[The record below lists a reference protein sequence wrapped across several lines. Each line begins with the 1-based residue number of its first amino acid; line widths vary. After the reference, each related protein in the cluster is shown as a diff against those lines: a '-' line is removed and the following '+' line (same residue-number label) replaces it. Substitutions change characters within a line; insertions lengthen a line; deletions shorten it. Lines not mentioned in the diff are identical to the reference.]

1 MANALMAVVLV
12 GCALLNLL
20 MSSFVWSRRE
30 GRAGQ
35 ALVGLMLATTV
46 WCLSYAVE
54 LSTTDVLHLVA
65 GDLKYV
71 GIGAMPIAW
80 LAFTLYWTGR
90 DALVTPRLLIGM
102 AVEPTLVLLLL
113 ANPPTHHFVRY
124 VDPSPPPGSAEGYIA
139 GGPVFWFHLIYIMVV
154 MLGTTV
160 VFLTALAKRS
170 HAYRPQVFLLA
181 SAAVLPFIASLGFNL
196 GIVPLAPY
204 DLTPVAF
211 SMSSGVLTWGLLQQH
226 LLKLAPVAHSQVVD
240 GMRDGVLVVDALN
253 HVVESNP
260 AALEALGWSGRST
273 WRGQTLP
280 AQLVGVV
287 TRLGPTEVRL
297 DSGGE
302 TKVYEAQVSDL
313 PDVRGHAG
321 GRLVVLRD
329 ISERRRLERQRATML
344 AEQARVAETLSRSLR
359 PAVLPDVPGVA
370 LGAVYRP
377 AGSGHEIGGDFYDV
391 FPVDGGWAF
400 SIGDVSGKG
409 ARSAAVTALARYT
422 LRALTRGQDTPSK
435 TVSALNTQLISE
447 TEDQEIYLTVVH
459 GRINPVEAGLEIT
472 LTLGGHPRPVVVPA
486 GPEPIRSVGEPGTA
500 VGLLDDIDT
509 VDTTLLLRPG
519 DAMVMYTDG
528 VTEARRGRDFFGEE
542 GLAEVVEQ
550 LRGADADVIAQGVL
564 AAVLN
569 FQEQLAADD
578 IAVLVLQAPAIR
590 TAGRN
595 GVAAAGPVHL
605 GKGGVDPRRLHSP
618 LGEAKPLV

>member
-1 MANALMAVVLV
+1 MRVALFAVLLV

-20 MSSFVWSRRE
+20 NASFVWARRD

-35 ALVGLMLATTV
+35 ALVGAMLATTV
-46 WCLSYAVE
+46 WCLAYATEVM
-54 LSTTDVLHLVA
+54 STGWLHLLA

-71 GIGAMPIAW
+71 GIGVMPVAW
-80 LAFTLYWTGR
+80 VAFTLYWVGR
-90 DALVTPRLLIGM
+90 DDLVNSRLLIGLSI
-102 AVEPTLVLLLL
+102 EPSLVLLLL
-113 ANPPTHHFVRY
+113 AIPSTHNYVRY
-124 VDPSPPPGSAEGYIA
+124 LDPDPPPGFDGEYIA
-139 GGPVFWFHLIYIMVV
+139 AGPVFWFHLVYVMVL
-154 MLGTTV
+154 MLATTV
-160 VFLTALAKRS
+160 VFLAALARRS
-170 HAYRPQVFLLA
+170 HAYRPQVVVLSL
-181 SAAVLPFIASLGFNL
+181 AAVMPFIASIGFNL
-196 GIVPLAPY
+196 DVKPLAPF
-204 DLTPVAF
+204 DLTPIAF
-211 SMSSGVLTWGLLQQH
+211 SISCGALTWGLLQQH
-226 LLKLAPVAHSQVVD
+226 LLRLAPVAHSQVVD
-240 GMRDGVLVVDALN
+240 GMRDGVLVVDVLN

-260 AALEALGWSGRST
+260 AALEALGWTGRGS

-280 AQLVGVV
+280 AALANVV
-287 TRLGPTEVRL
+287 TRLGPSEVRL

-302 TKVYEAQVSDL
+302 TRVYEAQVSDL

-359 PAVLPDVPGVA
+359 PAVLPEVPGVV

-377 AGSGHEIGGDFYDV
+377 AGAGHEIGGDFYDV
-391 FPVDGGWAF
+391 YPVDGSWAF

-422 LRALTRGQDTPSK
+422 LRALTRAEDTPSK
-435 TVSALNTQLISE
+435 TVAALNGQLISE

-459 GRINPVEAGLEIT
+459 GRIRQTPDGLDVL

-486 GPEPIRSVGEPGTA
+486 GPGPIRPVGEPGTA

-509 VDTTLLLRPG
+509 VDTRLLLRPG
-519 DAMVMYTDG
+519 DAMVMFTDG

-542 GLAEVVEQ
+542 GLVEVVEQ
-550 LRGADADVIAQGVL
+550 LRGAPADVIAQGVL

-569 FQEQLAADD
+569 YQEQLAADD
-578 IAVLVLQAPAIR
+578 IAVLVLQAPSVPA
-590 TAGRN
+590 
-595 GVAAAGPVHL
+595 L
-605 GKGGVDPRRLHSP
+605 PRILSQVRP
-618 LGEAKPLV
+618 GAEV

>member
-226 LLKLAPVAHSQVVD
+226 LLTLAPVAHSQVVD

-260 AALEALGWSGRST
+260 AAL
-273 WRGQTLP
+273 
-280 AQLVGVV
+280 
-287 TRLGPTEVRL
+287 
-297 DSGGE
+297 
-302 TKVYEAQVSDL
+302 
-313 PDVRGHAG
+313 
-321 GRLVVLRD
+321 LRTTVE
-329 ISERRRLERQRATML
+329 SRR
-344 AEQARVAETLSRSLR
+344 VK
-359 PAVLPDVPGVA
+359 
-370 LGAVYRP
+370 
-377 AGSGHEIGGDFYDV
+377 F
-391 FPVDGGWAF
+391 
-400 SIGDVSGKG
+400 G
-409 ARSAAVTALARYT
+409 AR
-422 LRALTRGQDTPSK
+422 
-435 TVSALNTQLISE
+435 
-447 TEDQEIYLTVVH
+447 
-459 GRINPVEAGLEIT
+459 
-472 LTLGGHPRPVVVPA
+472 
-486 GPEPIRSVGEPGTA
+486 
-500 VGLLDDIDT
+500 
-509 VDTTLLLRPG
+509 
-519 DAMVMYTDG
+519 
-528 VTEARRGRDFFGEE
+528 
-542 GLAEVVEQ
+542 
-550 LRGADADVIAQGVL
+550 
-564 AAVLN
+564 
-569 FQEQLAADD
+569 
-578 IAVLVLQAPAIR
+578 
-590 TAGRN
+590 
-595 GVAAAGPVHL
+595 
-605 GKGGVDPRRLHSP
+605 
-618 LGEAKPLV
+618 